1 MESVAVYCGSN
12 AGKRPEYLALATEV
26 GAAIAR
32 RGINLVYGGGNLGL
46 MRAVADAVLANG
58 QQVTGIIPNFLAELE
73 VAHQNLTEIE
83 FVDTMHERKAK
94 MVLLSDGVINLPG
107 GYGTLDEMF
116 EILAWAQLK
125 IFHGPIGL
133 LNYNGFY
140 DHLLAHLEVMVEE
153 GFLKSENRDLL
164 IVANNIETLLDKMLA
179 YKRTENPLELKN
191 IQQRSV

>member
-94 MVLLSDGVINLPG
+94 MVLLSDG
-107 GYGTLDEMF
+107 
-116 EILAWAQLK
+116 
-125 IFHGPIGL
+125 
-133 LNYNGFY
+133 
-140 DHLLAHLEVMVEE
+140 
-153 GFLKSENRDLL
+153 
-164 IVANNIETLLDKMLA
+164 
-179 YKRTENPLELKN
+179 
-191 IQQRSV
+191 